1 MKYFF
6 ILGSHPA
13 LSLSELEVKVPG
25 KWQVIN
31 QNIAILDSRQELS
44 ANLLEQV
51 GGTIKFGRV
60 SGELERLD
68 EAGASQLAES
78 LLSLAPSDKKIC
90 FGLSDYDRRPI
101 SRDFGIK
108 IKRALQASGRSVRW
122 VISRDAALSSV
133 VVEQNKLLTTG
144 GELVFWRQDNLWCY
158 GLTIGVQPFKA
169 LSARDF
175 GRPARDDQS
184 GMLPPKVAQ
193 IMLNLADLKPND
205 TLLDPFCG
213 SGTVIQEAGLLG
225 AKKII
230 GADISAKAIVD
241 SQVNWQWLAERWSID
256 FDPELEVIDARQ
268 IAEIIKPKSI
278 DKLVTEPYLGP
289 QRGRRDFAAT
299 ARELSQLYSEALKE
313 WQKIIAPGGRVVMI
327 WPVFMDRGQQHYV
340 RPNISGWQKVVYSRL
355 AEQVWPSGYT
365 PDGNLLYG
373 RPGQAVWRA
382 IVGLEKS

>member
-13 LSLSELEVKVPG
+13 LSLSELEIKVPG

-31 QNIAILDSRQELS
+31 QDIAIVDSKNELA
-44 ANLLEQV
+44 ANLLEQL
-51 GGTIKFGRV
+51 GGTIKFGQV
-60 SGELERLD
+60 IGQLERLD
-68 EAGASQLAES
+68 EPGANELAEK
-78 LLSLAPSDKKIC
+78 LLTRASVDKKIC

-122 VISRDAALSSV
+122 VISREATLSSV

-144 GELVFWRQDNLWCY
+144 GELVFWRQDNLWYY
-158 GLTIGVQPFKA
+158 GLTMGVQPFKA

-193 IMLNLADLKPND
+193 VMLNLADLKPD
-205 TLLDPFCG
+205 DIILDPFCG
-213 SGTVIQEAGLLG
+213 SGTVIQEAALLG
-225 AKKII
+225 VKKVI
-230 GADISAKAIVD
+230 GADISAKAIID
-241 SQVNWQWLAERWSID
+241 SQVNWQWLADRWSLDID
-256 FDPELEVIDARQ
+256 PQLEVADARQ
-268 IAEIIKPKSI
+268 IAEIIKPKTI
-278 DKLVTEPYLGP
+278 TKIVTEPYLGP
-289 QRGRRDFAAT
+289 QRGRRDFALV
-299 ARELSQLYSEALKE
+299 ARELSHLYSEALLE

-327 WPVFMDRGQQHYV
+327 WPVFIDGKGRHYV
-340 RPNISGWQKVVYSRL
+340 RPNISGWQKIVYSRL
-355 AEQVWPSGYT
+355 AEQVWPQNYT

-373 RPGQAVWRA
+373 RPGQSVWRA
-382 IVGLEKS
+382 IVGLEKN